1 MRSKRTALG
10 VPRDAFESGDAD
22 RPHCTTCRLLVRQ
35 PSRIWLLLLYGTSA
49 YTGPQQRHS
58 LLSESAARPTSQR
71 VVWHLRAQIVPRV
84 WTRPRNHDVHK
95 NKKVPRREARHC
107 SVRGRSSRRV
117 DQARAKSKP
126 KTPIALAV
134 ITAPTSRALL
144 AGRDVGDDPL
154 SPDGHGPRD
163 FDAAF
168 VDAAFV
174 HIALVHAALAF
185 ATWVAIASISAG
197 DRQS

>member
-1 MRSKRTALG
+1 MFPCAPSEPPSASHTMHSNRGMLTDLIARPVVCLCAN
-10 VPRDAFESGDAD
+10 PPASG
-22 RPHCTTCRLLVRQ
+22 CSC
-35 PSRIWLLLLYGTSA
+35 
-49 YTGPQQRHS
+49 YTGPLQR
-58 LLSESAARPTSQR
+58 LTLVSESAARPTSQR

-84 WTRPRNHDVHK
+84 WTRPRNYDVHK

-134 ITAPTSRALL
+134 ITAPTSRALW

-163 FDAAF
+163 FDA
-168 VDAAFV
+168 VVHAAV
-174 HIALVHAALAF
+174 VQAASVHAALAF